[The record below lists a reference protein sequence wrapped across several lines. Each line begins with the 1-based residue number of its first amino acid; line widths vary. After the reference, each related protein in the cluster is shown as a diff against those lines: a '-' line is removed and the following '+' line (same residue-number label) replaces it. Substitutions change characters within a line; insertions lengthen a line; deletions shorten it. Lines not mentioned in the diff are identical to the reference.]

1 MDLGYWLYMNEAE
14 GTGLVDTRLGKINA
28 IGRELRRKGY
38 RNSIVPANVFE
49 ELLNKGEITIEDY
62 IEIERKIAFKYKM
75 EESIFRMKKR
85 ACDYGSDVEKIE
97 R

>member
-49 ELLNKGEITIEDY
+49 ELLNKYKLYNITQREINDIE
-62 IEIERKIAFKYKM
+62 ERWL
-75 EESIFRMKKR
+75 S
-85 ACDYGSDVEKIE
+85 
-97 R
+97 

>member
-49 ELLNKGEITIEDY
+49 ELLNKYKLYDITQREINDIE
-62 IEIERKIAFKYKM
+62 ERWL
-75 EESIFRMKKR
+75 S
-85 ACDYGSDVEKIE
+85 
-97 R
+97 

>member
-14 GTGLVDTRLGKINA
+14 GTGLVNTRLGKINA

-49 ELLNKGEITIEDY
+49 ELLD
-62 IEIERKIAFKYKM
+62 KYKLYNITQKEINDI
-75 EESIFRMKKR
+75 EERWLS
-85 ACDYGSDVEKIE
+85 
-97 R
+97 

>member
-1 MDLGYWLYMNEAE
+1 MGNLNKEYMERFHN
-14 GTGLVDTRLGKINA
+14 
-28 IGRELRRKGY
+28 Y
-38 RNSIVPANVFE
+38 IVAVVYYEN
-49 ELLNKGEITIEDY
+49 LLNRGEITIEDY

-85 ACDYGSDVEKIE
+85 ACNYGSDVEKIE

>member
-49 ELLNKGEITIEDY
+49 ELLD
-62 IEIERKIAFKYKM
+62 KYKLYDITQKEVNDI
-75 EESIFRMKKR
+75 EERWLS
-85 ACDYGSDVEKIE
+85 
-97 R
+97 

>member
-28 IGRELRRKGY
+28 IGRELRKKGY

-49 ELLNKGEITIEDY
+49 ELLD
-62 IEIERKIAFKYKM
+62 KYKLYDITQREINDI
-75 EESIFRMKKR
+75 EERWLS
-85 ACDYGSDVEKIE
+85 
-97 R
+97 

>member
-1 MDLGYWLYMNEAE
+1 MNLGYWLYMNEAE

-49 ELLNKGEITIEDY
+49 ELLNKDKLYDITQREINDIE
-62 IEIERKIAFKYKM
+62 ERWL
-75 EESIFRMKKR
+75 S
-85 ACDYGSDVEKIE
+85 
-97 R
+97 

>member
-14 GTGLVDTRLGKINA
+14 GTGLVNTRLGKINA

-49 ELLNKGEITIEDY
+49 ELLSKYKLYDITQKDVNY
-62 IEIERKIAFKYKM
+62 IEERWL
-75 EESIFRMKKR
+75 S
-85 ACDYGSDVEKIE
+85 
-97 R
+97 

>member
-14 GTGLVDTRLGKINA
+14 GTGLVNTRLGKINA

-49 ELLNKGEITIEDY
+49 ELLNKYKLYDITQREVNDIE
-62 IEIERKIAFKYKM
+62 ERWL
-75 EESIFRMKKR
+75 S
-85 ACDYGSDVEKIE
+85 
-97 R
+97 

>member
-14 GTGLVDTRLGKINA
+14 GTGLVNTRLGKINA

-49 ELLNKGEITIEDY
+49 ELLNKYKLYNITQREINDIE
-62 IEIERKIAFKYKM
+62 ERWL
-75 EESIFRMKKR
+75 S
-85 ACDYGSDVEKIE
+85 
-97 R
+97 

>member
-28 IGRELRRKGY
+28 IGRELRRRGY

-49 ELLNKGEITIEDY
+49 ELLNKYKLYDITQREVNDIE
-62 IEIERKIAFKYKM
+62 ERWL
-75 EESIFRMKKR
+75 S
-85 ACDYGSDVEKIE
+85 
-97 R
+97 

>member
-14 GTGLVDTRLGKINA
+14 GTGLVNTRLGKINA

-49 ELLNKGEITIEDY
+49 ELLD
-62 IEIERKIAFKYKM
+62 KYKLYDITQKEVNDI
-75 EESIFRMKKR
+75 EERWLS
-85 ACDYGSDVEKIE
+85 
-97 R
+97 

>member
-38 RNSIVPANVFE
+38 RNSIVPASVFE
-49 ELLNKGEITIEDY
+49 ELLNKYKLYDITQREINDIE
-62 IEIERKIAFKYKM
+62 ERWL
-75 EESIFRMKKR
+75 S
-85 ACDYGSDVEKIE
+85 
-97 R
+97 

>member
-1 MDLGYWLYMNEAE
+1 MNLGYWLYMNEAE

-49 ELLNKGEITIEDY
+49 ELLNKYKLYDITQREINDIE
-62 IEIERKIAFKYKM
+62 ERWL
-75 EESIFRMKKR
+75 S
-85 ACDYGSDVEKIE
+85 
-97 R
+97 